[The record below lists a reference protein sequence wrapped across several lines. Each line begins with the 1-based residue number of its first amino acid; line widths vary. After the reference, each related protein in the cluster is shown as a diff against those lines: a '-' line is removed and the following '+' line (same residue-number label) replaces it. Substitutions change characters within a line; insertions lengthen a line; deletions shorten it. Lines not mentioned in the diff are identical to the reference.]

1 MFLLF
6 CPHSTHHPN
15 SHELAVD
22 VSLKWTFVC
31 CWLLSSVLLCYCQI
45 VIYCDAWCCHRSWT
59 MLLTFWRMDRVS
71 GKIRASV
78 KLSVLLWRIQT
89 SSTSSIGSRMG
100 VLNRLWTSQFLSQ
113 GSRCL
118 PTFSNILWSFRYFER
133 GSAISGD
140 LAGLQ
145 DGVSIRNGKIFQKTC
160 DEISTNECK
169 WIQMIHH
176 LSDAMPVEFLEG
188 GGFFVS

>member
-31 CWLLSSVLLCYCQI
+31 CCLLSSVLLCYCQI

-100 VLNRLWTSQFLSQ
+100 VLNRLTFCTIFK
-113 GSRCL
+113 SR
-118 PTFSNILWSFRYFER
+118 
-133 GSAISGD
+133 
-140 LAGLQ
+140 LQ
-145 DGVSIRNGKIFQKTC
+145 VPSDIFQHLVIISIFWTGEC
-160 DEISTNECK
+160 DFWRLSWATRWCEHQEWQDISEDMWWN
-169 WIQMIHH
+169 
-176 LSDAMPVEFLEG
+176 
-188 GGFFVS
+188 